1 LQTLCVVPA
10 PLTSTSF
17 TSSAGPELQ
26 YLEQD
31 VRFFQLWA
39 LNADLGLDSTLLSV
53 HRSDSEEISRPRLLI
68 TAPPFK
74 LTQSLRPQGPQFAKD
89 SFIVA
94 DGMDDEHSLGNG
106 YTFHDSRVH
115 STTGRN
121 RDDLRFRLNWKVI
134 FQQVFGLSNVQIE
147 NDDEVAESAEDG
159 EQRLKEFLDRA
170 FSHIQE
176 GIKEEKLA
184 CNSLYVKHSC
194 LLHPS
199 VLTLSRH
206 EIIGI
211 SGPSGDIEPA
221 AARLRQ
227 FLDALRQVYSPEE
240 TSTFNFVLS
249 DLTACPA
256 IQFPLEQATNHP
268 DPKIVFNQLIDNWMA
283 SLPRDVSNKAR
294 LSKFNIIRQ
303 TAVEL
308 YLSSFAVSLRNKAT
322 DVNIG
327 TVQNDQNDLT
337 LPEPDTEYG
346 TTRESSPVNFSSQQV
361 PFPRNQPVFSLPT
374 PAQTPSLYSRATSAS
389 EYKEDLAITRLRQ
402 YAVFIKPK
410 PDFGKS
416 TILSQWPSNPGSDP
430 ANYSWEA
437 KQKGAEED
445 QNDAEREQR
454 NRKEEA
460 RRRKRTEKFLNQER
474 GQTAE
479 ATPQP
484 MVVNPS
490 GSQPVVAHNGFSSQ
504 TVEDVPMT
512 QPDRGAFGSRSVQ
525 KSKKAKKHRTA
536 GF

>member
-1 LQTLCVVPA
+1 MPA

-17 TSSAGPELQ
+17 TSSARPELQ

-53 HRSDSEEISRPRLLI
+53 HRSDFEEISRPRLLI

-106 YTFHDSRVH
+106 HTFHDSGVH

-147 NDDEVAESAEDG
+147 NDDEVAESADDG

-184 CNSLYVKHSC
+184 SSSLYVKYSC

-199 VLTLSRH
+199 MLTLSRH
-206 EIIGI
+206 EFIGI

-227 FLDALRQVYSPEE
+227 FLDALRQAHSPEE
-240 TSTFNFVLS
+240 PSTFAFVLS

-268 DPKIVFNQLIDNWMA
+268 DPKIVFDQLIDIWMA

-327 TVQNDQNDLT
+327 AVQNDENDLT
-337 LPEPDTEYG
+337 LPESDTEYG

-361 PFPRNQPVFSLPT
+361 PFPRNQPGFSLPT
-374 PAQTPSLYSRATSAS
+374 PAQTPSLYSRTTSAS
-389 EYKEDLAITRLRQ
+389 EHKEDPAITRLRQ

-445 QNDAEREQR
+445 QNGAEREQR
-454 NRKEEA
+454 DRKEEA

-479 ATPQP
+479 ATSQP
-484 MVVNPS
+484 MVFNPS
-490 GSQPVVAHNGFSSQ
+490 GSQPAVAHNGFSSQ